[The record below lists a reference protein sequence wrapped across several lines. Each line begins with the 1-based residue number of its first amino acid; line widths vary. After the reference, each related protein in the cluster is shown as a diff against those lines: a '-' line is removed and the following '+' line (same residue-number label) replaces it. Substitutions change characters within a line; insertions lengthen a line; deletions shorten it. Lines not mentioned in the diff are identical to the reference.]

1 MAMAVR
7 IASCVVEVIHRAA
20 QAVAPEEACGLLF
33 GSERSIERVVETAN
47 RAPDPARHFEIDPA
61 TLIAALR
68 AERAGGE
75 ALAGYWHSHPSG
87 DTRPSATDAAMA
99 APDGRLWLI
108 AAGGRLAAWRAT
120 GDSPATRFVPVV
132 LAIE

>member
-20 QAVAPEEACGLLF
+20 QAAAPEEACGLLF
-33 GSERSIERVVETAN
+33 GSDRSIERAEEVAN

-61 TLIAALR
+61 SLIAALR

-75 ALAGYWHSHPSG
+75 PIAGYWHSHPFG
-87 DTRPSATDAAMA
+87 DASPSATDAAMA

-108 AAGGRLAAWRAT
+108 AAGGRLAAWRAV
-120 GDSPATRFVPVV
+120 GDTASTRFVPVV